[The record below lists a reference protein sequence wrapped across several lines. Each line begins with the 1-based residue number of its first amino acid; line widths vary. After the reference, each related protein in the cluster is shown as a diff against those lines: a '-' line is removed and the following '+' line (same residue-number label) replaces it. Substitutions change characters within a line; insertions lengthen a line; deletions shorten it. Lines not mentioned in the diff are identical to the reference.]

1 MTGSK
6 RILGLLGCTAAMALG
21 ATIMASSATAA
32 YPDQAITLIVPSA
45 PGGSTDVGGRLYAA
59 ALSDALGQPVVVS
72 NKPGGGLTIGSALVA
87 NAPPDGYTLLFT
99 INAPISI
106 AKFTIPNLTYD
117 PQKSFE
123 PISLLARTLQVI
135 VASPKFEPDTLQEVI
150 DYAKANPG
158 KLRFGTPG
166 IGTPDHIALEM
177 INDKAGI
184 NIVHVP
190 YKGGSP
196 VITDLRGGFIELGI
210 ASLVT
215 VAPLLQSGDLK
226 AIALVETERYDAMPD
241 VPIVDE
247 VIPGVGRPTW
257 FGVFAPA
264 GTPADVL
271 AKLNAASQ
279 ELMAK
284 PEIAERFQQAGLVPV
299 GTSAE
304 VLKEQ
309 VDKDVEYFGSLIER
323 LNVEIAR

>member
-1 MTGSK
+1 MNRLK
-6 RILGLLGCTAAMALG
+6 KILAPLGWGAVFAMAG
-21 ATIMASSATAA
+21 ALAAGSAGAA
-32 YPDQAITLIVPSA
+32 YPDQPITLVVPSA
-45 PGGSTDVGGRLYAA
+45 PGGSTDVGGRLYAG
-59 ALSDALGQPVVVS
+59 ALSEALGQPVVVS
-72 NKPGGGLTIGSALVA
+72 NRPGGGLTIGSAAVA
-87 NAPPDGYTLLFT
+87 NAPADGYTLLFT

-117 PQKSFE
+117 PQTSFE
-123 PISLLARTLQVI
+123 PISLLARTLNI
-135 VASPKFEPDTLQEVI
+135 VVANSKFAPNTLQEVI
-150 DYAKANPG
+150 DHAKANPG

-177 INDKAGI
+177 INDKAGTD
-184 NIVHVP
+184 IVHVP

-196 VITDLRGGFIELGI
+196 MITDLRGGFIELGI

-226 AIALVETERYDAMPD
+226 AIALVETERYDAMPEL
-241 VPIVDE
+241 PIVDE

-264 GTPADVL
+264 GTPADVIE
-271 AKLNAASQ
+271 KLNAVSLEILAR
-279 ELMAK
+279 

-299 GTSAE
+299 GTTAQA
-304 VLKEQ
+304 LKEQ
-309 VDKDVEYFGSLIER
+309 VDKDVGYFGDLIKR